1 MSLYGSSTSWRL
13 ARALPSFRILQLRLA
28 PRCSTTVR
36 LSGPWSVNRPA
47 DTVKTKHCLVIDHI
61 GLINKS
67 SISLTGV
74 FRFYPENKALSSLF
88 KLRLLESC
96 DNNHANYI
104 YACILTGSME
114 QSLVWNDTIWLLLIL
129 GSASCWRG
137 DGTGR
142 EGVME
147 FDLLQIIFFKM

>member
-28 PRCSTTVR
+28 PRCSTAVR

-61 GLINKS
+61 GLISKS

-114 QSLVWNDTIWLLLIL
+114 QNLVWNDSIMAPVNFRVSKLLE
-129 GSASCWRG
+129 RG
-137 DGTGR
+137 WDW
-142 EGVME
+142 EGGGYGVW
-147 FDLLQIIFFKM
+147 FAPNNIF